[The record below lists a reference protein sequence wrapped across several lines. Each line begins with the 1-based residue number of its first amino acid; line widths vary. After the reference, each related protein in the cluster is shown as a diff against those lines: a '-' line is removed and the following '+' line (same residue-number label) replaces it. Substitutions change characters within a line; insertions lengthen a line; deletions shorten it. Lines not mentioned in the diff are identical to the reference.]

1 MAFHGTDGFSVFDC
15 NGKLAFRVDNYA
27 RRSKCAAGDVV
38 LMDGDGRALLTLRPQ
53 CHDQWNCLE
62 GDGGSRQKP
71 TALVFSM
78 RRRRFLQSSDE
89 AEVFVG
95 GAAAAAAGYRVE
107 GSFRRRSCKILRR
120 AGGTEQEV
128 VVAEIRRKMATS
140 SVALGD
146 DVFCLIVQPHAADV
160 KLLVAFIVVMDRIC
174 RRHRVPL
181 LCS

>member
-1 MAFHGTDGFSVFDC
+1 MSA
-15 NGKLAFRVDNYA
+15 
-27 RRSKCAAGDVV
+27 
-38 LMDGDGRALLTLRPQ
+38 
-53 CHDQWNCLE
+53 HDQWNCLE

-71 TALVFSM
+71 TGLVFSM
-78 RRRRFLQSSDE
+78 RRRRVLQSSDE

-95 GAAAAAAGYRVE
+95 GGAAAGYRVE

-120 AGGTEQEV
+120 AGGTEEV

-146 DVFCLIVQPHAADV
+146 DVFCLIVQPRAADV